1 MLLDFQMPVKNGLEV
16 VKEVKALYL
25 KYNSETLDQE
35 LDLPEFV
42 FLTAFVNLGF
52 KAYLKAEKIH
62 HIYEKPLAEAQLIQ
76 IMSSIDEGFL

>member
-52 KAYLKAEKIH
+52 KAYLKAENIH